1 MTPLEYGDHLR
12 KDFESYAENL
22 NPPLTIPK
30 SSYSK
35 MGEAVIANEALVV
48 AATGADATPL
58 FDEQG
63 GRCGYIQV
71 GTYIMALSRDCAY
84 EMNDDGSD
92 NVAEVQR
99 ISKQIDRDGD
109 ALWDWA
115 LTLDAYM
122 TKDFSLGFALTGGL
136 AITSLQLTVGVP

>member
-1 MTPLEYGDHLR
+1 MTPLEFGDHLR

-22 NPPLTIPK
+22 NPRLAVPE
-30 SSYSK
+30 SSYAK
-35 MGEAVIANEALVV
+35 MGDPVIATESFIV
-48 AATGADATPL
+48 ASTNVDATPL

-71 GTYIMALSRDCAY
+71 GTYVIALSRDCAY

-92 NVAEVQR
+92 NVEEVKR
-99 ISKQIDRDGD
+99 ISNQIDRDGD

-115 LTLDAYM
+115 LTIDGYM
-122 TKDFSLGFALTGGL
+122 SKDFSLGFALTGGL
-136 AITSLQLTVGVP
+136 AITSLQLTTGVP